1 MPPFSKTWAFPRI
14 YLSANYFG
22 NRYHH
27 RRAHRYVV
35 LRALKN
41 KHFS

>member
-22 NRYHH
+22 TSITTNVRTGMW
-27 RRAHRYVV
+27 RFAP
-35 LRALKN
+35 
-41 KHFS
+41 